1 MSKIGYHYN
10 DKKNYKLVSE
20 LYPDFLTR
28 SSIDFHKTLPHYQPT
43 PLFRLSSL
51 AGKLGIKD
59 LYIKDESKRF
69 GLNAFKSLGA
79 SFAINDFLKNHKGEF
94 TFCTATDGNHGRA
107 VAWASK
113 TSNQKAI
120 VFVPSHTVEA
130 RINNIR
136 NEGADVIIVNG
147 DYDKTVEEAKKQSKK
162 NNWILIQDSSWEG
175 YTDIPL
181 NIMKGYLTMFFELE
195 DILNSGTYPEVDFVF
210 LQAGVGS
217 WAATAAIYY
226 YSKFRN
232 KSPKL
237 ILVEPFEADCV
248 LESVKKS
255 RLTASTKSQ
264 STIMAGLNCG
274 TPSLI
279 AYDILKNGIDLFLSI
294 PDKYSEE
301 AMKQFYY
308 PENNDSQII
317 SGESGAA
324 GLAGLLTLLNEPE
337 MKNVNAK
344 IGLNKDSR
352 VLIFN
357 TEGDTDPINFS
368 KIISKQNS

>member
-1 MSKIGYHYN
+1 MKSTDYHFT
-10 DKKNYKLVSE
+10 DTKNFNLVSD
-20 LYPDFLTR
+20 LYPDFVIR
-28 SSIDFHKTLPHYQPT
+28 SSVDFHKTLPHYQPT
-43 PLFRLSSL
+43 PLIELPGL
-51 AGKLGIKD
+51 AEKLGVKEI
-59 LYIKDESKRF
+59 YIKDEAKRF

-79 SFAINDFLKNHKGEF
+79 SFAINEFLKNNKGEF
-94 TFCTATDGNHGRA
+94 TFSTATDGNHGRA

-113 TSNQKAI
+113 MFNQEAV
-120 VFVPSHTVEA
+120 VFVPSHTAEA

-136 NEGADVIIVNG
+136 NESAEVIVVNG
-147 DYDKTVEEAKKQSKK
+147 DYDKTVEEAKEQSKK
-162 NNWILIQDSSWEG
+162 NNWILVQDSSWEG
-175 YTDIPL
+175 YTDSPL

-195 DILNSGTYPEVDFVF
+195 EQLHNSNDPGIDLIF

-217 WAATAAIYY
+217 WAASAAIYY
-226 YSKFRN
+226 CSMFGN

-248 LESVKKS
+248 LESVKKN

-264 STIMAGLNCG
+264 RTIMAGLNCG

-279 AYDILKNGIDLFLSI
+279 AFDILKHGIDLFISI

-301 AMKQFYY
+301 AMKQFYF
-308 PENNDSQII
+308 PENNDVQII

-324 GLAGLLTLLNEPE
+324 GLAGLLALLFEPDF
-337 MKNVNAK
+337 KNVKAR
-344 IGLNKDSR
+344 IGLNKDSG

-357 TEGDTDPINFS
+357 TEGDTDPVNFS
-368 KIISKQNS
+368 KIIF